1 MKSPSVRKGLSVS
14 ELAGALQRMEDK
26 IDNLMAKTTA
36 NHGVEPLSDRNHPSS
51 TIQPPNTPNPVSPIS
66 AFTPSRLGSVQIR
79 QELAIPERHYTAP
92 QHLLTWS
99 CSPLTLNDRE
109 LRYPVDLEIK
119 QARLRKTTAAPVCL
133 SQNMNEVSSSWL
145 SAISLSQLRDLANLY
160 FTHFHPQ
167 CLVLDEDSFYHHHL
181 SRTLRVGFDDSLSS
195 CVVLLVLSLGSVVA
209 CQTDGREWAQS
220 DSATDMLEFEAG
232 LSFFNLACSIF
243 RDVEDVS
250 WESVQCLLLIAFDK
264 EEQLRAHHCQL
275 YWIAYLQESQI
286 LVEFEIPS
294 SGLSGLESSVP
305 LPLLPDPG
313 TDPRQKEYQ
322 FFFLA
327 LVSMRRLLNRI
338 HSHLY
343 NQERLV
349 TPTPSVLYE
358 LNRQI
363 EEWRQCLFSAFQF
376 SDLTL
381 SDEVQIASQTDKR
394 SMVERLKG
402 HLKARYHA
410 AKTILYR
417 PHVHRMIHS
426 SGIAASDYE
435 VECAKTAIASAP
447 IGILHG
453 GIMHEPFQLL
463 LFPINSWR

>member
-1 MKSPSVRKGLSVS
+1 
-14 ELAGALQRMEDK
+14 
-26 IDNLMAKTTA
+26 
-36 NHGVEPLSDRNHPSS
+36 
-51 TIQPPNTPNPVSPIS
+51 
-66 AFTPSRLGSVQIR
+66 
-79 QELAIPERHYTAP
+79 
-92 QHLLTWS
+92 
-99 CSPLTLNDRE
+99 
-109 LRYPVDLEIK
+109 
-119 QARLRKTTAAPVCL
+119 
-133 SQNMNEVSSSWL
+133 
-145 SAISLSQLRDLANLY
+145 
-160 FTHFHPQ
+160 
-167 CLVLDEDSFYHHHL
+167 
-181 SRTLRVGFDDSLSS
+181 
-195 CVVLLVLSLGSVVA
+195 
-209 CQTDGREWAQS
+209 
-220 DSATDMLEFEAG
+220 MLKFEAG

-250 WESVQCLLLIAFDK
+250 WESVQCLLLIALYNSSKLRVYDHWRFINK
-264 EEQLRAHHCQL
+264 ACSTVIILLPLEEQLRAHHCQL

-286 LVEFEIPS
+286 LVEFEFPS

-313 TDPRQKEYQ
+313 IDPRQKEYQ

-349 TPTPSVLYE
+349 IPTPSVLYE

-363 EEWRQCLFSAFQF
+363 EEWKQCLPSAFQF

-381 SDEVQIASQTDKR
+381 SDEVRIASQTDKR
-394 SMVERLKG
+394 SMQERLKG

-417 PHVHRMIHS
+417 PHVHRVIHS
-426 SGIAASDYE
+426 SGVDAADYE
-435 VECAKTAIASAP
+435 LDCAKTAIASAL

-463 LFPINSWR
+463 LFPINSWRTLFAIRIQIQMIQRTEVSGLAAALLPDGWEVIDRVQAIIVDAASPFSPTITRDYEIVQSLAEG